1 MMVLGIM
8 EMQKTCARGR
18 RWVLVGADR
27 GELELTAI
35 VGTQCGRVFPCD
47 GGGSG

>member
-35 VGTQCGRVFPCD
+35 AGTRCGHAFPCGGD
-47 GGGSG
+47 GSD